1 MNTLLIIGLAL
12 CGVGA
17 LLWIVC
23 TAMIA
28 HYDQKLEALDRKLRK
43 DDKWRN
49 EQKREKTGSQV
60 SLDD

>member
-1 MNTLLIIGLAL
+1 MNTLLIVGLVI

-17 LLWIVC
+17 LLWIVS

-49 EQKREKTGSQV
+49 EQKKDQIDSQV
-60 SLDD
+60 NLFN

>member
-1 MNTLLIIGLAL
+1 MNTLLIIGLVIF
-12 CGVGA
+12 GVGA

-28 HYDQKLEALDRKLRK
+28 HYDQKLEALDKKIRK

-49 EQKREKTGSQV
+49 AQKRDEIDSQER
-60 SLDD
+60 SLF

>member
-1 MNTLLIIGLAL
+1 MNTLLIVGLVL

-17 LLWIVC
+17 LGWIVS
-23 TAMIA
+23 TAMIS

-49 EQKREKTGSQV
+49 GSTKEQIPFQ
-60 SLDD
+60 DNQNF

>member
-1 MNTLLIIGLAL
+1 MNTLLIVELVI

-17 LLWIVC
+17 LLWIVS

-43 DDKWRN
+43 DDLWRN
-49 EQKREKTGSQV
+49 AQKRDETDSQER
-60 SLDD
+60 SLF

>member
-49 EQKREKTGSQV
+49 EQKRDQIDSQV
-60 SLDD
+60 NLFN

>member
-1 MNTLLIIGLAL
+1 ML

-28 HYDQKLEALDRKLRK
+28 HYDQKLEALDRKIRK

-49 EQKREKTGSQV
+49 EQKKDQIDSQV
-60 SLDD
+60 NLFN